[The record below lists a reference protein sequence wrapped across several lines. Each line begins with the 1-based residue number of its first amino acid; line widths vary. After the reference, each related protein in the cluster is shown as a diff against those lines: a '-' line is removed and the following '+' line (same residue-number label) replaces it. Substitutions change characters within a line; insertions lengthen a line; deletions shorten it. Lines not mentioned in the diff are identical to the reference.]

1 MKLARLLCTA
11 FSVTLIAGW
20 ATASTACDKDK
31 ASAAAANGS
40 GTCTAAMAAQCTPE
54 MAAACKAKM
63 SAAAAGG
70 CPAMQASA
78 VVASASGTCAMH
90 GAKATAASA
99 STCAMHGVKA
109 SAAAAGGKDAC
120 CAGKAS
126 VTAASANGACANKNA
141 AVAGECSGHGMG
153 VMAAATTHDD
163 CEACTDMSNCSEA
176 LDALGAHRQTVR
188 LKNGVMYIYTADTP
202 RNVSAVQAAVAR
214 RGEQMARIA
223 STGEGAHL
231 CTECKAIRGAM
242 ASGKL
247 SREIVNITGG
257 SLTLITSSDPKLVA
271 KLHEMSMGDTKVAA
285 RIKS

>member
-1 MKLARLLCTA
+1 
-11 FSVTLIAGW
+11 
-20 ATASTACDKDK
+20 
-31 ASAAAANGS
+31 
-40 GTCTAAMAAQCTPE
+40 
-54 MAAACKAKM
+54 
-63 SAAAAGG
+63 
-70 CPAMQASA
+70 
-78 VVASASGTCAMH
+78 
-90 GAKATAASA
+90 
-99 STCAMHGVKA
+99 
-109 SAAAAGGKDAC
+109 
-120 CAGKAS
+120 
-126 VTAASANGACANKNA
+126 
-141 AVAGECSGHGMG
+141 
-153 VMAAATTHDD
+153 
-163 CEACTDMSNCSEA
+163 MSNCSEA